1 MNFAQL
7 VYVESSVIEAKV
19 DSRILIFFWICC
31 VEGTTVRLK
40 LLYIDIAV
48 QWLLYAHLKES

>member
-7 VYVESSVIEAKV
+7 VYVDSAVIEKKV

-31 VEGTTVRLK
+31 LEGTTVSLK
-40 LLYIDIAV
+40 LIYIDIAV
-48 QWLLYAHLKES
+48 R